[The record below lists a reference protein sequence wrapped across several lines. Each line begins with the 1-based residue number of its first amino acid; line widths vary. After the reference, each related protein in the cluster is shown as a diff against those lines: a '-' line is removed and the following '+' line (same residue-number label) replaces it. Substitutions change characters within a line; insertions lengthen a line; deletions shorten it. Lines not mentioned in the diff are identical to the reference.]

1 MQDGS
6 RNEENDSHV
15 IVSDIDECESSLSNN
30 CSINALCTNTEGSH
44 ICRCRK
50 GYEGDGRN
58 CKGKYIIYITQ
69 VIEVIVYTET
79 LSRIGE
85 GGRGGQGGVPLKV

>member
-1 MQDGS
+1 M
-6 RNEENDSHV
+6 
-15 IVSDIDECESSLSNN
+15 SNN
-30 CSINALCTNTEGSH
+30 CSINALCTNTEGSY
-44 ICRCRK
+44 ICRCRE

-69 VIEVIVYTET
+69 VIDVIVYTET

-85 GGRGGQGGVPLKV
+85 GWGGGGGQGGVPLKV

>member
-1 MQDGS
+1 M
-6 RNEENDSHV
+6 
-15 IVSDIDECESSLSNN
+15 SNN

-58 CKGKYIIYITQ
+58 CKGEYVIYITQ
-69 VIEVIVYTET
+69 MIDVIVFTET
-79 LSRIGE
+79 LSRIGGGGGGGTE
-85 GGRGGQGGVPLKV
+85 GGGRSTAEGLRS